1 MMEYLTEHL
10 NSEIVLGTIPDTS
23 VAINWVQS
31 TYLMVRIKKNPSYY
45 LPNVTNVNNINIDN
59 ELNNIIMSN
68 LQKLTEHGMVTSD
81 EDFWSL
87 SATDLGVV
95 MAHYYISFE
104 VIYNL
109 FSLFSNSSLDYGEF
123 YRVDS

>member
-31 TYLMVRIKKNPSYY
+31 TYLHVRIKKNPSYY
-45 LPNVTNVNNINIDN
+45 LPNVSNVNNVNIDN
-59 ELNNIIMSN
+59 ELNTIIMKN
-68 LQKLTEHGMVTSD
+68 LHKLVERGMVVAD
-81 EDFWSL
+81 EDFWGLNS
-87 SATDLGVV
+87 TDLGVV

-104 VIYNL
+104 VYVTIKKTYSRQWSNL
-109 FSLFSNSSLDYGEF
+109 LN
-123 YRVDS
+123 